1 MATKKQDNPS
11 SGALCL
17 SRESMRELCG
27 TPYKERQQEF
37 LVLNGIPH
45 YKGLDGWPRVLWAT
59 LEGGADAATEKA
71 VAVAEW
77 RSNKVA

>member
-1 MATKKQDNPS
+1 MGAKNNATPV
-11 SGALCL
+11 GLCL

-27 TPYKERQQEF
+27 TPYRDRQQEF

-59 LEGGADAATEKA
+59 LEGGADASTDKAAA
-71 VAVAEW
+71 VAQW
-77 RSNKVA
+77 RPNKVA